1 MEYRI
6 QQRATMWVET
16 TAEGDTLEQAL
27 EKAQEQM
34 INGDYRELYDTF
46 DLAGE
51 WWAEDENRIEQELP
65 KDYK

>member
-6 QQRATMWVET
+6 QQRASMWVET
-16 TAEGDTLEQAL
+16 TVEADTLEEAL
-27 EKAQEQM
+27 QKAQEQM

-46 DLAGE
+46 DLVGE

-65 KDYK
+65 EEYK